1 MKLVS
6 PNVLNYVKFGK
17 QSVFSDAFQLL
28 LVIVGVFHTVE
39 RIIKII
45 LKIIYSFVIQYVDET
60 ANKLILSG
68 VNTLKMSMLTDC
80 SLKERRR
87 ATSAPTSQVPH

>member
-1 MKLVS
+1 MSNLES
-6 PNVLNYVKFGK
+6 R
-17 QSVFSDAFQLL
+17 VFFLMHFSYCWFS
-28 LVIVGVFHTVE
+28 GVFHTVE